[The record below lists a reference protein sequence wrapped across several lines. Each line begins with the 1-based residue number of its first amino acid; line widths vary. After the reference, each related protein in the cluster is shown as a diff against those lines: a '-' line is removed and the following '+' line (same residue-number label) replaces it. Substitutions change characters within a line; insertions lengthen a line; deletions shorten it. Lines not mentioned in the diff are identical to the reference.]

1 MISMALHDV
10 FLSHFDKETSFIDV
24 DTHYE
29 IMRWWNYVHFP
40 WEYCADTADDINSV
54 TDPK

>member
-1 MISMALHDV
+1 MALHDV

-29 IMRWWNYVHFP
+29 IMRWNIVQTQQMISIP
-40 WEYCADTADDINSV
+40 
-54 TDPK
+54 